1 MHPRRILATL
11 AVALPLLLPT
21 LAHAEMKLGFVDIQ
35 RALAETDEGRAA
47 KQQLQAML
55 ENKQKEIDQEQESL
69 RKEKDLLDKQASA
82 MSEQTREQKGQEFQ
96 AKVMQLAQ
104 KFEKEKQAMQLQQQQ
119 ALNGILEKMEGVI
132 KDIAQRENIT
142 MVFDKSSGL
151 VYAPPSLDLTNELIR
166 NYNAKYKVGG
176 AKATKSA
183 GKK

>member
-21 LAHAEMKLGFVDIQ
+21 FAHADVKLGFVDIQ
-35 RALAETDEGRAA
+35 RALAETDEGKAA
-47 KQQLQAML
+47 KKQLQSMM
-55 ENKQKEIDQEQESL
+55 ENKQKEIDSEQDAL
-69 RKEKDLLDKQASA
+69 RKEKDLLEKQSSA
-82 MSEQTREQKGQEFQ
+82 MSEQTRNQKAQEFQ

-119 ALNGILEKMEGVI
+119 ALNGILEKMEGVV
-132 KDIAQRENIT
+132 KDIATREGIT

-151 VYAPPSLDLTNELIR
+151 VYAPASLDLTNELIR
-166 NYNAKYKVGG
+166 NYNSKYKAQ
-176 AKATKSA
+176 AKAPAK